1 MNTDELLSPIAR
13 ELRSVEARLQERIE
27 SRADLV
33 STVAA
38 YVLGSGGK
46 RVRPALLL
54 LSAKLCGYADGAR
67 DVLLAAV
74 AEYMHVAT
82 LIHDDIIDHAET
94 RRGLPSAQSKWGPDL
109 SVLVGDFLYSRSIQM
124 LVEDGDFAVLK
135 AFADAT
141 VSMAE
146 GEVLQLQMRRKLDMT
161 DEEYLR
167 IITCKTAALFSAA
180 CRAGALVAAAPAAQV
195 EALAAFGLNVGI
207 AFQMVDDAL
216 DYVAHADRL
225 GKPVASDFKEGKV
238 TYPVIHTFRH
248 GAPED
253 RVRMA
258 VLAAREAL
266 DPADVADL
274 RALIERYGAVK
285 ATMDRAR
292 GYLEAARG
300 NLAPF
305 PDSPARRSLMQM
317 VDFVA
322 VRDW

>member
-13 ELRSVEARLQERIE
+13 ELHSVEARLQERIE
-27 SRADLV
+27 SRADLI

-94 RRGLPSAQSKWGPDL
+94 RRGLPSAQFKWGPDL

-180 CRAGALVAAAPAAQV
+180 CRAGALIAAAPPARV
-195 EALAAFGLNVGI
+195 EALAAFGLNLGI

-216 DYVAHADRL
+216 DYAAHADRL
-225 GKPVASDFKEGKV
+225 GKPVASDFKEGRV
-238 TYPVIHTFRH
+238 TYPVIHAFRQ

-253 RVRMA
+253 RVRLA
-258 VLAAREAL
+258 VLAAREVL
-266 DPADVADL
+266 DPADMADL
-274 RALIERYGAVK
+274 RALIERYGAVE
-285 ATMDRAR
+285 ATMERAR

-305 PDSPARRSLMQM
+305 PESPARRSLMQM